1 MISDS
6 VTSGE
11 LYFRLFLE
19 DEKKAGENDIKLPS
33 SMRTFLKRKDDPNK
47 EILHTRHRALQL
59 LLARVNFLKSTL
71 PTVKG
76 MSNAAKLRIFRE
88 KLLLKNALEAKG
100 QECDACALES
110 VLQYAAVLQQELAD
124 AQRSLV
130 QERAMKEIL
139 REQARVSHEL
149 ILFSTHLALETKSR
163 IELQHLSPSTAQ
175 YVRCVKAVHDNL
187 HNCFGFNK
195 SSPMIPDPD
204 NVQILNI
211 FKLKNT
217 VLARNLQ
224 KSTAKATG
232 AKMKGLFCSMPI
244 DQLYRFA
251 VHGLREQALPAKIPD
266 YGADPALKECFR
278 TPWIFCNKEQP
289 LAPIPSE
296 LRTTLHEAGFASRCL
311 RAATASTRPVLRFSK
326 YSTLSTMMSYS
337 EPQLQQGLCLALCRV
352 MIVRV
357 KTINTFIEDLDISA

>member
-1 MISDS
+1 MRVWRIGTSGVRAPISATVNMISDS

-100 QECDACALES
+100 QEFDACALQS

-224 KSTAKATG
+224 
-232 AKMKGLFCSMPI
+232 
-244 DQLYRFA
+244 
-251 VHGLREQALPAKIPD
+251 V
-266 YGADPALKECFR
+266 
-278 TPWIFCNKEQP
+278 TP
-289 LAPIPSE
+289 
-296 LRTTLHEAGFASRCL
+296 ASRITSFHPHL
-311 RAATASTRPVLRFSK
+311 LLIHLTDIYRNLPQKPPVQR
-326 YSTLSTMMSYS
+326 
-337 EPQLQQGLCLALCRV
+337 
-352 MIVRV
+352 
-357 KTINTFIEDLDISA
+357 